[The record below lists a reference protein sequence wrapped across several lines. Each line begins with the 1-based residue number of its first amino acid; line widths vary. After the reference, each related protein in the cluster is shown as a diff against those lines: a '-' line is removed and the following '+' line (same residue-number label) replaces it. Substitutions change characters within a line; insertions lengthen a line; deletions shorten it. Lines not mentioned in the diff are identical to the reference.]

1 MFHVKEVCEQAHSR
15 EWELKAVTAK
25 YLPKRYVEEFIA
37 DDKMTLENLVG
48 KQKDLNI
55 TPSRHKLGRA
65 RRIVMKA
72 IRG

>member
-1 MFHVKEVCEQAHSR
+1 MLKKYVNKHTCNR

-25 YLPKRYVEEFIA
+25 HLAKRYVEEFIA
-37 DDKMTLENLVG
+37 DDKMTLENISRKV
-48 KQKDLNI
+48 KRKLNI

>member
-1 MFHVKEVCEQAHSR
+1 M
-15 EWELKAVTAK
+15 TAK

-65 RRIVMKA
+65 RTIAKLYMGMK
-72 IRG
+72 